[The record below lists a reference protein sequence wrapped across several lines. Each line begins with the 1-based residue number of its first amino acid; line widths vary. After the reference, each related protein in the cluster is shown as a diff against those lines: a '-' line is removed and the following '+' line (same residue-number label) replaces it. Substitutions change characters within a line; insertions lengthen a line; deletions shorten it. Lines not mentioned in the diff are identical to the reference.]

1 MKTLG
6 QDAEWKDLR
15 KTKGVVLHVRREEGM
30 ISILGVIKE
39 RLFTELISAVT

>member
-6 QDAEWKDLR
+6 QDAEWKGPR
-15 KTKGVVLHVRREEGM
+15 KPKGVVLQVRREEGL